1 MLFPESNISNPHIKL
16 NLRSMSFCGCALMFL
31 VTPNQRKTPCIC
43 GVFIPVH
50 SNAQLSSHRQ
60 ALRLTRKV
68 ATKEHKRHA
77 KGLIEKLESRIH
89 CGPRIEHGELLSV
102 QQFLHQNE
110 FSPASEYFRRLGLLQ
125 DRLATRQNGEP
136 VAHGKRNY
144 GGQAGGRH
152 MQLQSIYDHVI
163 LSVCYGGE
171 FNTRR
176 GRVKVS
182 HRFNQEGRVDFV
194 ELKFLCSLSPALN
207 GAIRKLVLVKDYQKI
222 RKDWDA
228 AEAFILPVLPQELV
242 FLYRDIFR
250 SEKPDIIGWLINI
263 GHVMAGDLLV
273 DLDSRV
279 EQGNNGNPEQLALHH
294 VREDAIALPILRK
307 AATRDCAVELE
318 DERVALVRYVRK

>member
-1 MLFPESNISNPHIKL
+1 
-16 NLRSMSFCGCALMFL
+16 MSFYGSELIFSVRTKYL
-31 VTPNQRKTPCIC
+31 NTPSLSA
-43 GVFIPVH
+43 VFSPVP
-50 SNAQLSSHRQ
+50 SNAQLSSQLQ
-60 ALRLTRKV
+60 ALRWTRKV

-77 KGLIEKLESRIH
+77 KGLIEQLESRIH

-102 QQFLHQNE
+102 RQFLHQND
-110 FSPASEYFRRLGLLQ
+110 FSPASEYFRRLVLLQ
-125 DRLATRQNGEP
+125 DRLAGRENGQP
-136 VAHGKRNY
+136 TTQGKRNY

-152 MQLQSIYDHVI
+152 MQLQSIYDHLI

-207 GAIRKLVLVKDYQKI
+207 GAIRKLVLVKDYQQI

-228 AEAFILPVLPQELV
+228 TEAFILPVLPQELV
-242 FLYRDIFR
+242 FLYKDIFR
-250 SEKPDIIGWLINI
+250 SEKTDIISWLINI
-263 GHVMAGDLLV
+263 GHVLAGDLLV
-273 DLDSRV
+273 DLDSPV
-279 EQGNNGNPEQLALHH
+279 EQANNGNSDQLPLHH
-294 VREDAIALPILRK
+294 VRDDALALQILRK

-318 DERVALVRYVRK
+318 DERLALVRYVRK

>member
-1 MLFPESNISNPHIKL
+1 
-16 NLRSMSFCGCALMFL
+16 
-31 VTPNQRKTPCIC
+31 
-43 GVFIPVH
+43 
-50 SNAQLSSHRQ
+50 
-60 ALRLTRKV
+60 V
-68 ATKEHKRHA
+68 ATKEHKRYA

-102 QQFLHQNE
+102 QQFLAQNE
-110 FSPASEYFRRLGLLQ
+110 FSPASEYFRRLGQLQ
-125 DRLATRQNGEP
+125 DRLAGRENGES
-136 VAHGKRNY
+136 ATQGKRNY

-194 ELKFLCSLSPALN
+194 ELKFLCSLSPTLN

-222 RKDWDA
+222 RRDWDA
-228 AEAFILPVLPQELV
+228 AEAFILSVLPQELV
-242 FLYRDIFR
+242 FLYQDVFR
-250 SEKPDIIGWLINI
+250 SEKADIFSWLINI
-263 GHVMAGDLLV
+263 GHVLAGDLLV

-294 VREDAIALPILRK
+294 VREDTIALPILRK
-307 AATRDCAVELE
+307 AATRDCAVEIE
-318 DERVALVRYVRK
+318 DERLALVRYVRK